1 MHPSRRQFI
10 KTMGS
15 GLATAGAAASG
26 LASSA
31 RNSDG
36 RNSGPFESASGA
48 VSAPGQNAAEG
59 NSEELLVANPDH
71 VTPAPLGY
79 DRLPLE
85 WHQQRT
91 RLLKE
96 RAGELGAD
104 AIVLQHDVNIVY
116 FSGCFRGSGERTTWV
131 MFRLDEQDT
140 AYWFSPG
147 IDRDL
152 ITSWWATGN
161 EYYFC
166 YPHAEGGFPNRGE
179 LVQGPR
185 VDLWEWLL
193 EGLGRRG
200 LGDKVIAV
208 DRTLS
213 QGDLATASAVLPQAR
228 FVDISPAC
236 QRMQIIKTPEEMAL
250 IQRAYRY
257 FDKIHAFARDYI
269 LERGTDATDFELGQA
284 LQAYGIG
291 LLMNDVKRDGKPNSA
306 VGIDVTS
313 NYVRCGVA
321 TAYPHPNQFFHAK
334 IERGQSVYVNTD
346 ILLGGMGGECYRNY
360 LIGPTTAAQEKMFEI
375 VADSIRIQEEESKPG
390 AVCSDIALKIH
401 RHQVDNGMAD
411 YIYHRPAHGQG
422 TFGVGHQPPFIALGD
437 YSEIEE
443 NMTFSMEPGLY
454 DAANGIGINP
464 SDNLRIAADKG
475 VRFSRI
481 PFSREW
487 SFLTL

>member
-1 MHPSRRQFI
+1 MRPSRRDFI
-10 KTMGS
+10 KTMGT
-15 GLATAGAAASG
+15 GLTTAGVAASS
-26 LASSA
+26 LACSTEGGTSSGQG
-31 RNSDG
+31 S
-36 RNSGPFESASGA
+36 SSGA
-48 VSAPGQNAAEG
+48 GALSS
-59 NSEELLVANPDH
+59 NSEALLVDNPDH
-71 VTPAPLGY
+71 VEPAPVGS

-85 WHQQRT
+85 WHQART

-104 AIVLQHDVNIVY
+104 AILLQRDPNLVY
-116 FSGCFRGSGERTTWV
+116 FTGCFRSSGERTTRV
-131 MFRLDEQDT
+131 LFRLDEEDT
-140 AYWFSPG
+140 AYWYSPG

-152 ITSWWATGN
+152 ITSWWCTEN

-179 LVQGPR
+179 LAQGPR

-193 EGLGRRG
+193 EGLRRRG
-200 LGDKVIAV
+200 LGDKTIAV

-213 QGDLATASAVLPQAR
+213 EAELTTAGNVLPRAR
-228 FVDISPAC
+228 FVNISSAC
-236 QRMQIIKTPEEMAL
+236 LEMQVIKTAEEIAL
-250 IQRAYRY
+250 LQRAYRY

-291 LLMNDVKRDGKPNSA
+291 LLMNDVQRDGRPHTG

-313 NYVRCGVA
+313 NYVRTGVA

-360 LIGPTTAAQEKMFEI
+360 LIGPATAAQEKMWEV
-375 VADSIRIQEEESKPG
+375 VAESVSIQENESRVG

-401 RHQVDNGMAD
+401 QHQVTNGMAGFV
-411 YIYHRPAHGQG
+411 YHRPAHGQG
-422 TFGVGHQPPFIALGD
+422 TFGVGHQAPFIALGD
-437 YSEIEE
+437 YSLLEE

-454 DAANGIGINP
+454 DAANGVGINP
-464 SDNLRIAADKG
+464 SDNLRVTPTKG

-481 PFSREW
+481 PFSKEW

>member
-1 MHPSRRQFI
+1 
-10 KTMGS
+10 MGT
-15 GLATAGAAASG
+15 GLASAGVAAAGVAAASVACTAPGSEAPEQSSAPGAAASG
-26 LASSA
+26 QGLA
-31 RNSDG
+31 
-36 RNSGPFESASGA
+36 ASG
-48 VSAPGQNAAEG
+48 
-59 NSEELLVANPDH
+59 SEVLLVPDPDH
-71 VTPAPLGY
+71 VEPAPLGY
-79 DRLPLE
+79 DRLPLK
-85 WHQQRT
+85 WHQERT

-104 AIVLQHDVNIVY
+104 AIVLERDPNIVY
-116 FSGCFRGSGERTTWV
+116 FTGCFRGSGERTTRV

-140 AYWFSPG
+140 AHWYSPG

-152 ITSWWATGN
+152 ITSWWATDN

-179 LVQGPR
+179 LTQGAR

-200 LGDKVIAV
+200 LGDKTIAV
-208 DRTLS
+208 DRALS
-213 QGDLATASAVLPQAR
+213 DADLATARNVLPRAR

-236 QRMQIIKTPEEMAL
+236 LQMQIIKTPEEIAL
-250 IQRAYRY
+250 TQRAYGY

-291 LLMNDVKRDGKPNSA
+291 LLMNDVQRDGRPNTA
-306 VGIDVTS
+306 VGIEVTS
-313 NYVRCGVA
+313 HYVRTGVA
-321 TAYPHPNQFFHAK
+321 TAYPHPNQFFYNK

-360 LIGPTTAAQEKMFEI
+360 LIGPTKPQQEKMFEV
-375 VADSIRIQEEESKPG
+375 VADTVQIQEEESKPG

-401 RHQVDNGMAD
+401 QHQVDNGMAD
-411 YIYHRPAHGQG
+411 FIYHRPAHGQG
-422 TFGVGHQPPFIALGD
+422 NFGAGHQAPFIALGD
-437 YSEIEE
+437 YSVIEE

-464 SDNLRIAADKG
+464 SDNLLITATKG
-475 VRFSRI
+475 VRFSSV
-481 PFSREW
+481 PFSKEW

>member
-1 MHPSRRQFI
+1 VQPSRREFI
-10 KTMGS
+10 RTMGT
-15 GLATAGAAASG
+15 GLASAGVAAAGLACSASGTEAPGQGSGPGSQGAAASG
-26 LASSA
+26 
-31 RNSDG
+31 
-36 RNSGPFESASGA
+36 
-48 VSAPGQNAAEG
+48 
-59 NSEELLVANPDH
+59 SEALLVANPDH

-85 WHQQRT
+85 WHQERT

-104 AIVLQHDVNIVY
+104 AIVLERDANIVY
-116 FSGCFRGSGERTTWV
+116 FSGCFRGSGERTTRV

-140 AYWFSPG
+140 AYWYSPG

-152 ITSWWATGN
+152 ITSWWATDN

-179 LVQGPR
+179 LVQGAR

-200 LGDKVIAV
+200 LGDKTIAV

-213 QGDLATASAVLPQAR
+213 DDDLATARKVLPRAR
-228 FVDISPAC
+228 FVNISSAC
-236 QRMQIIKTPEEMAL
+236 LQMQIIKTPEEIAL

-291 LLMNDVKRDGKPNSA
+291 LLMNDVQRDGRPNSA
-306 VGIDVTS
+306 VGIEVTS
-313 NYVRCGVA
+313 NYVRTGVA
-321 TAYPHPNQFFHAK
+321 TAYPHPNQFFHAN

-360 LIGPTTAAQEKMFEI
+360 LIGPTTPQQEKMFEV
-375 VADSIRIQEEESKPG
+375 VADTIQIQEEESKPG
-390 AVCSDIALKIH
+390 AVCSDIALAIH
-401 RHQVDNGMAD
+401 QHQVDNGMAD
-411 YIYHRPAHGQG
+411 FIYHRPAHGQG
-422 TFGVGHQPPFIALGD
+422 TFGTGHQPPFIALGD
-437 YSEIEE
+437 YSVLAE

-475 VRFSRI
+475 VRFSSI
-481 PFSREW
+481 PFSKEW

>member
-1 MHPSRRQFI
+1 MHPSRREFI
-10 KTMGS
+10 KTMGT
-15 GLATAGAAASG
+15 GLATAGAAATG
-26 LASSA
+26 LACAVPGSEGPGEGAAGAASSGQGA
-31 RNSDG
+31 AD
-36 RNSGPFESASGA
+36 SG
-48 VSAPGQNAAEG
+48 
-59 NSEELLVANPDH
+59 SEALLVAHPDH
-71 VTPAPLGY
+71 VEPAPRGY
-79 DRLPLE
+79 DRLRLD

-104 AIVLQHDVNIVY
+104 AIVLQHDPNIVY

-152 ITSWWATGN
+152 ITSWWATDN

-179 LVQGPR
+179 LVQGAR

-200 LGDKVIAV
+200 LGDKTIAV
-208 DRTLS
+208 DRALTEA
-213 QGDLATASAVLPQAR
+213 DLATARKVLPQAR

-236 QRMQIIKTPEEMAL
+236 LRMQIIKTPEEIAL

-284 LQAYGIG
+284 LQAYGIS
-291 LLMNDVKRDGKPNSA
+291 LLMNDVQRDGRPNSA
-306 VGIDVTS
+306 VGIEVTS

-360 LIGPTTAAQEKMFEI
+360 LIGPTTPAQERMFDI
-375 VADSIRIQEEESKPG
+375 VADSIRIQEEESRPG
-390 AVCSDIALKIH
+390 AVCSDVALKIH
-401 RHQVDNGMAD
+401 QHQVDNGMAD
-411 YIYHRPAHGQG
+411 FIYHRPAHGQG

-464 SDNLRIAADKG
+464 SDSLRVTAAKG
-475 VRFSRI
+475 VRFSSI